1 MDINS
6 VQENDRDYP
15 ARESRRSQI
24 QKQMEWV
31 QRQMDREQE
40 RKKLYGAI
48 VTTVGTAII
57 GAVAWPFVI
66 WIVSHVTK

>member
-1 MDINS
+1 
-6 VQENDRDYP
+6 
-15 ARESRRSQI
+15 
-24 QKQMEWV
+24 
-31 QRQMDREQE
+31 MDREQE